1 MNFGR
6 PEAHASLSH
15 SGCVLRQNL
24 ILWKNVLICYFK
36 EQQDAKLIFRLFAT
50 FLRPTILR
58 LGANQKCLFTE
69 SMSVM
74 AEGEKH

>member
-1 MNFGR
+1 MPWFDKKNTKNF
-6 PEAHASLSH
+6 
-15 SGCVLRQNL
+15 
-24 ILWKNVLICYFK
+24 Y
-36 EQQDAKLIFRLFAT
+36 DAKLIFRLFAT

-58 LGANQKCLFTE
+58 LGANQKFLFTE